1 MSPKNQI
8 IFKSAIGNSA
18 IFIMVW
24 LGILFEIWIDAEDE
38 INLKGASLSFLLLQ
52 VFALV
57 LTLRVKWK
65 LDRNPIQ

>member
-8 IFKSAIGNSA
+8 ILKSAIGNSA
-18 IFIMVW
+18 IFIVVW
-24 LGILFEIWIDAEDE
+24 LGILLEAWIDVEDE
-38 INLKGASLSFLLLQ
+38 INLKGAFLSFLLLQ
-52 VFALV
+52 ALALV